1 MYPSVAGLMVAV
13 LSVEWPA
20 VRVCTLLPSNVES
33 LVPVIQVNRFGG
45 SDDAP
50 TMDRAYIDVD
60 VWHGSLA
67 EAEDLAAEVHAWLL
81 HRAPGKGAVVGEA
94 GASVVASCHTQTGMF
109 ERPSGNPDLFR
120 VGGAYT
126 VRAHSVRAI

>member
-1 MYPSVAGLMVAV
+1 MVAV
-13 LSVEWPA
+13 MSAEWPA
-20 VRVCTLLPSNVES
+20 IRVCTDLPSNVEA

-60 VWHGSLA
+60 VWHESLT
-67 EAEDLAAEVHAWLL
+67 EAEDLASEVHAWLL
-81 HRAPGKGAVVGEA
+81 LRSAGKWATVGAAGPG
-94 GASVVASCHTQTGMF
+94 VVASCRTQTGMF
-109 ERPSGNPDLFR
+109 ERPTSNPDLFR

-126 VRAHSVRAI
+126 VRAHSVRAG